1 MWYAIE
7 WPPHVILWRTRF
19 SIWNNLVLLTIF
31 ESLFCDLIRY
41 LNVPNIMAAA
51 IGHRCTM
58 LHPGYGF
65 LAENA
70 TFVDICK
77 DHGLNFIG
85 PNVSSAFSAFKLCI
99 LWLVGNLL
107 QNRWWVSSFI
117 KLLCTLQSDS
127 IRVMGDKATARE
139 TMKNAGVPT
148 VPGSEGLV
156 QVRWLSDQQSCLLF
170 YNIWKRRLLCV
181 ALH

>member
-1 MWYAIE
+1 M
-7 WPPHVILWRTRF
+7 
-19 SIWNNLVLLTIF
+19 
-31 ESLFCDLIRY
+31 
-41 LNVPNIMAAA
+41 PNIMAAA

-85 PNVSSAFSAFKLCI
+85 PNVSTCST
-99 LWLVGNLL
+99 
-107 QNRWWVSSFI
+107 SSFSLI
-117 KLLCTLQSDS
+117 NEQVLKRVLGLQSDS

-156 QVRWLSDQQSCLLF
+156 QVRRLPLSKMD
-170 YNIWKRRLLCV
+170 YTN
-181 ALH
+181 